1 MRFNVKLERLSIQHL
16 RNIESADLTFGDMN
30 IFVGNNAQG
39 KTSILEAIFILAFTK
54 SLRTNKEKE
63 SIQYQQPTA
72 TIQGTVVD
80 GEYSTEYQIELK
92 NDHKTTIIN
101 RDVVGKISDYV
112 GNIPVVLFSP
122 EDLDLIKGEP
132 SVRRRFFDLDVGQ
145 TNKYYLHEVMVYR
158 QLLKRRNDQLRQQVE
173 LNDYTMVLTERL
185 ALYGEQIVEKRK
197 EFIEQLVPFIQSV
210 HNVISNQ
217 KETITIDYNPKYQG
231 NLFQDL
237 TEKYAVD
244 LQAQT
249 TTMGPHRDDFEI
261 RINGKDVAKYG
272 SQGQQ
277 RSVVLSM
284 KIGLAKYIDS
294 LKNSPPLLLLDDVF
308 SELDDQRIQA
318 LIKSL
323 PKNTQTFIT
332 TTSLDVVTVS
342 QKKASIFIVDAGKV
356 EKQ

>member
-1 MRFNVKLERLSIQHL
+1 MIQHL

-30 IFVGNNAQG
+30 IFVGDNAQG
-39 KTSILEAIFILAFTK
+39 KTSVLEAIFLLAFTK

-63 SIQYQQPTA
+63 AIQYQQPTSI
-72 TIQGTVVD
+72 IQGTVVD
-80 GEYSTEYQIELK
+80 GEYSTAYQIELK
-92 NDHKTTIIN
+92 NDQKNTTINHDI
-101 RDVVGKISDYV
+101 VSKISDYV

-122 EDLDLIKGEP
+122 DDLELIKGEP

-158 QLLKRRNDQLRQQVE
+158 QLLKRRNDQLRQGQPMD
-173 LNDYTMVLTERL
+173 DYMMVLNERL

-197 EFIEQLVPFIQSV
+197 EFIEQLLPFIQSV
-210 HNVISNQ
+210 HDIIANQ
-217 KETITIDYNPKYQG
+217 KEIITIDYSPKYQG
-231 NLFQDL
+231 RLFQDL
-237 TEKYAVD
+237 NEKYAVD
-244 LQAQT
+244 LQTQT
-249 TTMGPHRDDFEI
+249 TTIGPHRDDFEI
-261 RINGKDVAKYG
+261 KLNGKDVAKYG

-284 KIGLAKYIDS
+284 KVGLAKYIDS

-318 LIKSL
+318 LLDAL

-332 TTSLDVVTVS
+332 TTSLDVVNVS
-342 QKKASIFIVDAGKV
+342 QKQASIFIVDAGKV
-356 EKQ
+356 IKQ